1 MGFFLEQLY
10 QIQQLREAIGP
21 LGVALMNWVSQ
32 NLLSLLGIIP
42 LYIFWCRDKKAGYTM
57 AFAVSV
63 GSLANHLLKLT
74 CCVERPWVLDER
86 ITPPEVALQN
96 QGGYSQR
103 ARTTGG
109 GISGRVRNLAP
120 QKKGPVRRLLAC
132 AGSDWIL
139 PGLSGRAHAAGRAG
153 WHRRG
158 SDFAAGFSETDTV
171 VLE

>member
-21 LGVALMNWVSQ
+21 LGIALMNWVSQ

-74 CCVERPWVLDER
+74 CCVERP
-86 ITPPEVALQN
+86 
-96 QGGYSQR
+96 
-103 ARTTGG
+103 
-109 GISGRVRNLAP
+109 
-120 QKKGPVRRLLAC
+120 
-132 AGSDWIL
+132 
-139 PGLSGRAHAAGRAG
+139 
-153 WHRRG
+153 
-158 SDFAAGFSETDTV
+158 
-171 VLE
+171 